1 MALMAM
7 CSHLGKYINNI
18 STRSVFKES
27 EKKIDKEFLYVPAKD
42 NI

>member
-1 MALMAM
+1 MAM
-7 CSHLGKYINNI
+7 CSHLGKYINI